1 MSDVVQGE
9 RAQESQ
15 GRADPPAAPVIVVTG
30 PTASGKTGLG
40 IEIAERFSGE
50 IVNADSMQVYRF
62 MDIGTAKP
70 TLAERAR
77 VPHHLFDV
85 VSPDADYS
93 AGRYA
98 EDARRV
104 ATEIHE
110 RGKRVVLVGGTGL
123 YIRAF
128 LEGLVSDGGADP
140 AIRDRLEREQ
150 EEAADDG
157 DPERLHRRLREWD
170 PDAAA
175 RIHPNDLRRT
185 IRALEICL
193 QSGRTASGVRSDHA
207 FADRPYRALHL
218 AIDPGREAL
227 HERIDR
233 RCEEMIEGGLLQEVR
248 RLREAGYGPEL
259 RSMQAIGY
267 RHVNRVADGI
277 DTLAHACEEMKKDT
291 RRFARRQRTWLRKV
305 QEAIWMDPHKPEAV
319 LERVDAFLRGSGP
332 EKGPVAADQ
341 YSADV

>member
-1 MSDVVQGE
+1 M
-9 RAQESQ
+9 
-15 GRADPPAAPVIVVTG
+15 VTG

-40 IEIAERFSGE
+40 IEIARRFGGE
-50 IVNADSMQVYRF
+50 VINADSMQVYRF

-70 TLAERAR
+70 TVEERAA
-77 VPHHLFDV
+77 VPHHLFDIV
-85 VSPDADYS
+85 NPDADYS

-98 EDARRV
+98 IDARRV
-104 ATEIHE
+104 AGEIHA
-110 RGKRVVLVGGTGL
+110 RGRLVVLVGGTGL

-140 AIRDRLEREQ
+140 AIRERLEREH
-150 EEAADDG
+150 EEALADG
-157 DPERLHRRLREWD
+157 DPGRLHRRLCEWD
-170 PDAAA
+170 ADAAD

-193 QSGRTASGVRSDHA
+193 QSGRTASGVRADHA
-207 FADRPYRALHL
+207 FADQPYRTLHL
-218 AIDPGREAL
+218 ALDPGREAL
-227 HERIDR
+227 NERIDR

-277 DTLAHACEEMKKDT
+277 DTLANALVEMQKDT

-305 QEAIWMDPHKPEAV
+305 DAAVWLDPREPGAV
-319 LERVDAFLRGSGP
+319 LERVDRFLASETAP
-332 EKGPVAADQ
+332 EEGGERPGGRASDQ
-341 YSADV
+341 